1 MHLLSDANLKVSVP
15 ASSAAIIAVLMVCL
29 LSVFPCPAL
38 GSQQTVKIAAIYAYS
53 GPSAEAN
60 SSSVRGVRMAVKEI
74 NAAGGILG
82 RRLKLLEFDNLSTAI
97 GSKLA
102 ALKAVQNNVVAII
115 GAAFSTHSIA
125 VARVAQ
131 DHGIPM
137 ITNISTNPQVTRI
150 GDYIFRI
157 CFNDLLQGD
166 VMAQFARD
174 ELKARTV
181 VTVFDVTSDYSMG
194 LSETFEKSFLNAG
207 GISLA
212 RLPYKPQQPNFHN
225 LADQIRSLHPDVLFI
240 AGHGES
246 ARIIQ
251 EAARKGVRSIPLG
264 GDGWDDDSFY
274 NLGGNKVKS
283 GYYTTHWSPCAESD
297 LSRQF
302 VARHGNTGVILAP
315 TALAYDA
322 VSLLANAIKRAGS
335 FQRIKIRDALA
346 ITRDFK
352 GITGTISFDKFGDPV
367 KNVVIMK
374 IQDGRRIYL
383 KQVRPDGKVK
393 TQTLRF
399 SNRRIYAG

>member
-1 MHLLSDANLKVSVP
+1 MYLLSYANLNRSAPV
-15 ASSAAIIAVLMVCL
+15 ASAAIVVVLMVCL
-29 LSVFPCPAL
+29 LGVFPCPVL
-38 GSQQTVKIAAIYAYS
+38 GSQQTVRIAAIYAYS
-53 GPSAEAN
+53 GPNAEAN
-60 SSSVRGVRMAVKEI
+60 ASSVRGVRMAVKEI
-74 NAAGGILG
+74 NAAGGLLG
-82 RRLKLLEFDNLSTAI
+82 RRLELLEFDNLSTAI

-102 ALKAVQNNVVAII
+102 ALKAVQNDVAAII

-194 LSETFEKSFLNAG
+194 LSDIFEKTFQNAG
-207 GISLA
+207 GVSLA
-212 RLPYKPQQPNFHN
+212 KLPYKPHQPNFHH

-274 NLGGNKVKS
+274 SLGGDKVKS
-283 GYYTTHWSPCAESD
+283 GYYTTHWSPSSESE

-302 VARHGNTGVILAP
+302 VARHGHSGVILAP

-322 VSLLANAIKRAGS
+322 VNLLANAIKRAGS
-335 FQRIKIRDALA
+335 FQRIKIRNALA
-346 ITRDFK
+346 ETRDFK
-352 GITGTISFDKFGDPV
+352 GVTGTISFDKFGDPV

-383 KQVRPDGKVK
+383 KQVCPDKKIK
-393 TQTLRF
+393 TQALRI
-399 SNRRIYAG
+399 SN